1 MEDMEFDNEHINRL
15 SAKMYKKLTDELPEI
30 FLNGDKDARYA
41 GNLNISFSCVE
52 GESLIMAVKNIAV
65 SSG

>member
-1 MEDMEFDNEHINRL
+1 MEFDNEHITRL
-15 SAKMYKKLTDELPEI
+15 SDKLYDRLMNELPEI
-30 FLNGDKDARYA
+30 FLNGDRDARYP

>member
-1 MEDMEFDNEHINRL
+1 MEFDNEHIEKL
-15 SAKMYKKLTDELPEI
+15 SAKMYNKLMSELPEI
-30 FLNGDKDARYA
+30 FLNGDKDARYP

>member
-1 MEDMEFDNEHINRL
+1 MEFDNKHIKSL
-15 SAKMYKKLTDELPEI
+15 SEKMYNKLMTELPEI
-30 FLNGDKDARYA
+30 FLNGDKESRYP

-65 SSG
+65 SSGYN

>member
-1 MEDMEFDNEHINRL
+1 MEFDNQHIEKL
-15 SAKMYKKLTDELPEI
+15 SEKMYNKLMKELPEI
-30 FLNGDKDARYA
+30 FLNGDKEARYP

-52 GESLIMAVKNIAV
+52 GESLIMSVKNIAV